1 MYTIA
6 EIINKG
12 AELMIEIN
20 KRDPKP
26 EIEDMLN
33 EVYESIRKLRPLSD
47 EAVEQIKGELKEM
60 ANNFY

>member
-12 AELMIEIN
+12 AELMMKIN
-20 KRDPKP
+20 KRDQRP

-33 EVYESIRKLRPLSD
+33 EVYESIRKLSPLSD
-47 EAVEQIKGELKEM
+47 EAVEQIKGELREM